1 MPNVGKKKFPYDDAG
16 MKAAREEMKKT
27 GKDMVIN
34 FDEGGKVDDYQDM
47 VKMKHGGE
55 VHGMMGGG
63 MPKYGHGGMGKAYG
77 KPKKKK

>member
-34 FDEGGKVDDYQDM
+34 FDEGGQVDDYQEV
-47 VKMKHGGE
+47 VKNKYGG
-55 VHGMMGGG
+55 MPKMGHGG
-63 MPKYGHGGMGKAYG
+63 MPKYGHGGMGAGYG
-77 KPKKKK
+77 KP